1 MSQPGRIA
9 AIHIA
14 SEAGGAMVSVV
25 AATAVAGLGLEGDRY
40 AKGIGHWSSIRR
52 AGDQLTL
59 IEDEEVER
67 LAAQHGLDL
76 PRGATRRNVTTRGI
90 RLDELIGQRFRIGSV
105 TCVGVRRCE
114 PCTYLDG
121 LLGQEVLE
129 ALVHRAGI
137 RAEIVS
143 GGSISVG
150 DPVEPLDD

>member
-9 AIHIA
+9 GIHVA
-14 SEAGGAMVSVV
+14 SEAGGAMVAVPT
-25 AATAVAGLGLEGDRY
+25 ATAIAGIGLDGDRY
-40 AKGIGHWSSIRR
+40 AIGAGHWSSIRR

-67 LAAQHGLDL
+67 VAAQHGLDL
-76 PRGATRRNVTTRGI
+76 PRGATRRNLTTRGI
-90 RLDELIGQRFRIGSV
+90 RLDELIGRRFRIGAV
-105 TCVGVRRCE
+105 ACIGVRRCE

-121 LLGQEVLE
+121 LLGQEALE

-137 RAEIVS
+137 RAEIVT

-150 DPVEPLDD
+150 DPVAPTED